1 MRTFPVSSGAF
12 DKWRDGLLDALFEQG
27 AFLTYRPTMMRR
39 KRNRLVFTIEP
50 SLLEVSK

>member
-1 MRTFPVSSGAF
+1 MRMFPASSSAF
-12 DKWRDGLLDALFEQG
+12 DKWRDGMLDALFEQS

-39 KRNRLVFTIEP
+39 KRNRLVFTIGP